1 MKVMSKYSISILCL
15 ILAFGLTSAQSN
27 LEEKKPNIQQDSVV
41 FQEKYGLR
49 FGVDISRLARTAFE
63 SDYSGFEL
71 NADYRLSKKLYTAGE
86 LGFEEKSTSTS
97 YLDSNAKGNYFK
109 AGIDYNLYENW
120 LGMENL
126 IISGFRFGFSSFSQT
141 RDRYTIYDTN
151 GQTWGGIVN
160 DDSKE
165 FDGLTA
171 AWLELIFGIKA
182 ELLNNVFLGLNVQIK
197 ARLAEKSPSN
207 FENLYIPGFGR
218 TYDSSK
224 IGTGF
229 SYTITYLLPIYKKA
243 RIQKLSEED
252 NEKTAVE

>member
-1 MKVMSKYSISILCL
+1 
-15 ILAFGLTSAQSN
+15 
-27 LEEKKPNIQQDSVV
+27 
-41 FQEKYGLR
+41 
-49 FGVDISRLARTAFE
+49 
-63 SDYSGFEL
+63 
-71 NADYRLSKKLYTAGE
+71 
-86 LGFEEKSTSTS
+86 
-97 YLDSNAKGNYFK
+97 
-109 AGIDYNLYENW
+109 
-120 LGMENL
+120 MENGRCAPNK
-126 IISGFRFGFSSFSQT
+126 ISQT
-141 RDRYTIYDTN
+141 QHVNVLPSTKPKLVRQNTVRPWLTDRTSKRQSKQIRTHKKVSEHSNSLQLNHIYDTN
-151 GQTWGGIVN
+151 GQTWGGIIN
-160 DDSKE
+160 EDSKE
-165 FDGLTA
+165 FAGLTA

-229 SYTITYLLPIYKKA
+229 SYTITYLLPIYKKT